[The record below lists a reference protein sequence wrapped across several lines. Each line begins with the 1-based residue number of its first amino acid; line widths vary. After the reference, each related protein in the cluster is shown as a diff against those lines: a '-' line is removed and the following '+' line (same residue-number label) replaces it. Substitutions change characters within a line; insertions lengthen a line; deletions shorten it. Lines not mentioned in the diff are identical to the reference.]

1 MDKEGVEN
9 ALRNLSYEKLDYTIS
24 RKRHLAEDH
33 PVECNKPAAER
44 QASRV
49 CLFCR
54 LQVGQSSAN
63 KQKTT
68 LDVERVKGS

>member
-33 PVECNKPAAER
+33 PVGCNKPDAER
-44 QASRV
+44 QASRAS
-49 CLFCR
+49 LFCR
-54 LQVGQSSAN
+54 LQVGQRKRDMQISR
-63 KQKTT
+63 K
-68 LDVERVKGS
+68 LLWMWKG